1 MDDYRDREGPEEHCL
16 DLEVENLALRARARD
31 TPFSRP
37 AQTLAA
43 GRVRNGPADA
53 LGERLVTW
61 KGRGLGREKEL
72 ELARAHSPGV
82 GRDVCPEGRD
92 HEGLHAPAAALIA
105 AAPPP
110 TPGAGRPGRQGVK
123 LTAPCLKEIL
133 SYIINS
139 GINVT
144 WYTWL

>member
-1 MDDYRDREGPEEHCL
+1 MDDYGDCEGPEEHCL

-31 TPFSRP
+31 TPLSRP

-53 LGERLVTW
+53 LGERLVTLE
-61 KGRGLGREKEL
+61 GRGLGREKEL
-72 ELARAHSPGV
+72 ELARAHSPRV

-123 LTAPCLKEIL
+123 LTAPFFGRNFCHIL
-133 SYIINS
+133 
-139 GINVT
+139 
-144 WYTWL
+144 